1 MSYLVHGNIVER
13 SVEPRFRIIVKLNNQ
28 HKAEPGDIEWVDDP
42 PLDIYSLT
50 GYIQQA
56 IDAWNREQT
65 LSDTD

>member
-13 SVEPRFRIIVKLNNQ
+13 TVEPRFRVVVRLNE
-28 HKAEPGDIEWVDDP
+28 HRKAEAGDIEWVDDP

-56 IDAWNREQT
+56 LDAWYREQT
-65 LSDTD
+65 LTESD